1 MVSAGRVTAQQG
13 DAGSAGG
20 SVRVEHCEDIP
31 PEDCWCG
38 GDGRTR
44 RRLRNRQAMV
54 TALGELIAKG
64 LEHPTLED
72 VAEQAGV
79 STRSVYRHF
88 GTVEEARLEWAD
100 EIVRFIVGLVESAS
114 GPVLAG
120 APLDERCTSLVEARL
135 ALYDQTGT
143 IARTAAARR
152 HYSDR
157 AAERYEAA
165 RTMIESQVPERFAS
179 ELDALSDSERVTRLG
194 MFNML
199 VSDVVIDDLVSRCG
213 DRRDEIV
220 SQLAKQLAAAL
231 TL

>member
-1 MVSAGRVTAQQG
+1 
-13 DAGSAGG
+13 
-20 SVRVEHCEDIP
+20 
-31 PEDCWCG
+31 
-38 GDGRTR
+38 
-44 RRLRNRQAMV
+44 MV

-100 EIVRFIVGLVESAS
+100 EIVRFIGGLVENAS

-120 APLDERCTSLVEARL
+120 APLDERCASLVESRL

-165 RTMIESQVPERFAS
+165 RNMVESQVPERFAV
-179 ELDALSDSERVTRLG
+179 ELDAMSDNEREMRLG

-213 DRRDEIV
+213 DQRDQIV